1 MNPGMLAVSALIT
14 VVGPYFPPA
23 LVHLP
28 ARADSRRCMLA
39 SQTEQSDCALV
50 GARWVLTTAR
60 TVATARP
67 VGGHLHVRIGAEE
80 YAVDQVVY
88 QPNWNGGSKHDVTLL
103 ELVNRVPSFPVLPLP
118 GEFPVS
124 VEQIAQRALP
134 ERAWIV
140 ATIGPSPLWD
150 DRSATS
156 LASKPPTILTRV
168 RSLVAIWSGRT
179 SND

>member
-1 MNPGMLAVSALIT
+1 MLAIGALLT

-23 LVHLP
+23 LGHVP
-28 ARADSRRCMLA
+28 ARADSRRCMLGP
-39 SQTEQSDCALV
+39 QTEQSDCALV
-50 GARWVLTTAR
+50 GAQWVLTSAR

-67 VGGHLHVRIGAEE
+67 VRGHLHVRIGAEE
-80 YAVDQVVY
+80 YAVDQVVF
-88 QPNWNGGSKHDVTLL
+88 QPHSNGGANHDVTLL
-103 ELVNRVPSFPVLPLP
+103 KLVNRVPSFPVLPLP

-124 VEQIAQRALP
+124 VEQIAQRALS

-150 DRSATS
+150 DRSATT

-168 RSLVAIWSGRT
+168 RSLVATWTGRT